1 MNYKDRISLRTALL
15 KEIYDDYFANDGKKS
30 KLVFEPHE
38 TEKQLAM
45 NYLADKNLIYQ
56 RLIRQ
61 EPVLEYETRITVKGI
76 DAVENEIPLFNI

>member
-45 NYLADKNLIYQ
+45 KYLAAKNSIYQ

-61 EPVLEYETRITVKGI
+61 ELVLEYETRITVKGI